1 MSDDAVKDRGSRGKP
16 PTSQSGDPA
25 DAAMRRLQA
34 ELEERPLRHT
44 QLRPLPSSTLDAQS
58 PQPTPEEQRRPR
70 RFRYFDREQ
79 GAGLAVLSYCS
90 VLFGVPFFIVP
101 LVLRDNP
108 FSLHHAKAAGA
119 IYLICY
125 GFMLLAALNCA
136 LFLPLALVAYIPA
149 LIGIYRAAA
158 GVEAGQAALGPLGER
173 LFKFIEVKK

>member
-16 PTSQSGDPA
+16 PTSQSGDPT

-44 QLRPLPSSTLDAQS
+44 QLRPLPSSTIDAQS
-58 PQPTPEEQRRPR
+58 PDRTDEERGRPR
-70 RFRYFDREQ
+70 RFRYFDREK
-79 GAGLAVLSYCS
+79 GVGLAVLSYCS

-119 IYLICY
+119 IYLLCY
-125 GFMLLAALNCA
+125 AFVLLATLNCA

-149 LIGIYRAAA
+149 LIGIYRASA

-173 LFKFIEVKK
+173 IFKWIEVKK